1 MTARSLLLGCAA
13 LSLGM
18 SLAPAAYGYRRLG
31 SQFNPRSLPI
41 AYRINRASIPSSL
54 GEATGVAAIEAGMQ
68 SWSAPACSAWRTTNA
83 GTTSLTRARGGD
95 RENSFLWISGSWPG
109 ELGSVNVTIG
119 VTTPVWN
126 QGGYVIDA
134 DIQYNA
140 VGFRWSTTGTNNTVD
155 TQSIAT
161 HEEGH
166 FLGLDH
172 TPITRAVM
180 YASYPGGA
188 RRALDADD
196 TAGVCALYPTGQPIP
211 DAGTPPLPEDP
222 CTQFTSCAGCTPN
235 NGCGWCGASN
245 RCVTSTQSGP
255 VAGSCAGGFAW
266 FPQQCTTTPPPDA
279 GPATDRCN
287 QFSGSCGACTPNG
300 GCGWCGATNRCV
312 SSTQMGPVSGSC
324 ASGFAWFPQDCTAG
338 MASFGEPCR
347 TLQDCNGGGICAGSS
362 TTSPFCTRVCADDC
376 QCPRGYNCGAMLQT
390 GQRVCFPGTNRCVM
404 DAGVPTPVDAG
415 NPVPRDTG
423 VIVPRDTGV
432 TPPRDTG
439 VPVTPADTGVVTPP
453 AEDAG
458 EVPMDDAGVA
468 EDTVATQMRTS
479 SSNNGCGCRTAGTDA
494 TPGASRSAWFG
505 LAAALGAVVAGRRRR
520 RAARTAD

>member
-1 MTARSLLLGCAA
+1 MSVRALLAGCAA
-13 LSLGM
+13 LSLGL
-18 SLAPAAYGYRRLG
+18 SLAPAAHAYRRLG

-41 AYRINRASIPSSL
+41 QYRINRATIPASL

-68 SWSAPACSAWRTTNA
+68 TWAAPACSAWRTTNA
-83 GTTSLTRARGGD
+83 GNTSLTRGRAGD
-95 RENSFLWISGSWPG
+95 RENSFLWISGAWPG

-126 QGGYVIDA
+126 QGGFVIDA

-161 HEEGH
+161 HENGH

-180 YASYPGGA
+180 FASYPGGA

-196 TAGVCALYPTGQPIP
+196 TAGVCALYPSGQAVP
-211 DAGTPPLPEDP
+211 DAGTPPQPDDP
-222 CTQFTSCAGCTPN
+222 CAQFTSCAGCTPVN
-235 NGCGWCGASN
+235 
-245 RCVTSTQSGP
+245 
-255 VAGSCAGGFAW
+255 
-266 FPQQCTTTPPPDA
+266 
-279 GPATDRCN
+279 
-287 QFSGSCGACTPNG
+287 

-324 ASGFAWFPQDCTAG
+324 ASGFAWLPQECSAG

-347 TLQDCNGGGICAGSS
+347 TLQDCNGGGICVGS
-362 TTSPFCTRVCADDC
+362 TTVMPFCTRVCADDC

-390 GQRVCFPGTNRCVM
+390 GQRVCVPGTNRCAM

-415 NPVPRDTG
+415 NPVPTDTG
-423 VIVPRDTGV
+423 VIVPRDGGIA
-432 TPPRDTG
+432 PRDTG
-439 VPVTPADTGVVTPP
+439 NPGPADTGNPTPE
-453 AEDAG
+453 EDAG
-458 EVPMDDAGVA
+458 VAPMDDAGAA
-468 EDTVATQMRTS
+468 EDTGLTEEPTGS
-479 SSNNGCGCRTAGTDA
+479 SSNGDGCGCRAVGTRA
-494 TPGASRSAWFG
+494 PRSAWSG
-505 LAAALGAVVAGRRRR
+505 LAAALGVAVAMRRRR
-520 RAARTAD
+520 RRQAD

>member
-1 MTARSLLLGCAA
+1 MTPRAFVLGCAA

-18 SLAPAAYGYRRLG
+18 ALAPTAYGYRRLG

-41 AYRINRASIPSSL
+41 AYRINRSTIPMSL

-68 SWSAPACSAWRTTNA
+68 TWSAPTCSAWRTTNA
-83 GTTSLTRARGGD
+83 GTTSLTRGRAGD

-109 ELGSVNVTIG
+109 ELGSANVTIG

-126 QGGYVIDA
+126 QGGFVIDA

-180 YASYPGGA
+180 YASYPGGV

-211 DAGTPPLPEDP
+211 DAGTPPEPEDP
-222 CTQFTSCAGCTPN
+222 CTQYTSCAGCTPV
-235 NGCGWCGASN
+235 NGCGWCGATN
-245 RCVTSTQSGP
+245 RCVSSTQTGP
-255 VAGSCAGGFAW
+255 VAGSCASGFAW
-266 FPQQCTTTPPPDA
+266 FPQQCTTTPPPTDA
-279 GPATDRCN
+279 GPATDRCA
-287 QFSGSCGACTPNG
+287 QFSASCGACTPNG
-300 GCGWCGATNRCV
+300 GCGWCGATSRCV
-312 SSTQMGPVSGSC
+312 SSTQMGPISGTC

-362 TTSPFCTRVCADDC
+362 SVSAFCTRVCADDC
-376 QCPRGYNCGAMLQT
+376 QCPRGYACSAMLQT
-390 GQRVCFPGTNRCVM
+390 GQRVCFPGTNRCTP

-415 NPVPRDTG
+415 NPVPTDTG
-423 VIVPRDTGV
+423 VIVPRDTG
-432 TPPRDTG
+432 TTPRDTG
-439 VPVTPADTGVVTPP
+439 SVTPTDTGSVTPE
-453 AEDAG
+453 EDAG
-458 EVPMDDAGVA
+458 ETPMDDAGTE
-468 EDTVATQMRTS
+468 EDTGSGGGGGGTTQ
-479 SSNNGCGCRTAGTDA
+479 SNNSCGCRTVGADLPTGT
-494 TPGASRSAWFG
+494 SRGSWWS
-505 LAAALGAVVAGRRRR
+505 LAAVLGTAALGRRRR
-520 RAARTAD
+520 RDRR